1 MASHKLVTIIGI
13 HSREQL
19 LNVSDDEAA
28 SAWKEAQDNP
38 DFVAG
43 ALFKGGHVAP
53 LSGQKFCLVEA
64 KCKEERTS

>member
-13 HSREQL
+13 HAREAL
-19 LNVSDDEAA
+19 LKVSDDEA
-28 SAWKEAQDNP
+28 EAKWQEAVQNP

-53 LSGQKFCLVEA
+53 LSGQQFYFVKA
-64 KCKEERTS
+64 DARRD